1 MNKAG
6 KAYIIEFG
14 LAMIVAYPVV
24 LILSVMLLQRYPESI
39 WRVPLALAPVIPPL
53 FGMRAFLRFLGRMD
67 ELERRI
73 QLEAIG
79 FAFGVTLVV
88 VMTAGF
94 LENAGVPRVSGI
106 WIGPLMIALWG
117 IGAALASRRYR

>member
-1 MNKAG
+1 
-6 KAYIIEFG
+6 
-14 LAMIVAYPVV
+14 
-24 LILSVMLLQRYPESI
+24 
-39 WRVPLALAPVIPPL
+39 
-53 FGMRAFLRFLGRMD
+53 MRAFLRFLGRMD

-117 IGAALASRRYR
+117 VGAALASRRYR